1 MTLALYGKSRKRQG
15 SLLLAA
21 LLAIIAASVGGL
33 AIIGSAFAHHLVIDT
48 QLPTCQ
54 NNQSWYLKV
63 TEGGWSGY
71 REAVLTITDNTT
83 PVALEFS
90 PFIDDGQGTYIIN
103 ASGTGSVHTA
113 GKVDQYLGD
122 FTTVTD
128 NSTTDIN
135 SSTTSLVHSGGTAW
149 NAGFVSGKVLKWGN
163 ELMMITARSGDGK
176 TLTVTRGYGNSSASS
191 HSVDAQ
197 GIWVRGAL

>member
-71 REAVLTITDNTT
+71 REAV
-83 PVALEFS
+83 
-90 PFIDDGQGTYIIN
+90 
-103 ASGTGSVHTA
+103 HTA
-113 GKVDQYLGD
+113 GKVDQ
-122 FTTVTD
+122 
-128 NSTTDIN
+128 
-135 SSTTSLVHSGGTAW
+135 
-149 NAGFVSGKVLKWGN
+149 
-163 ELMMITARSGDGK
+163 
-176 TLTVTRGYGNSSASS
+176 
-191 HSVDAQ
+191 
-197 GIWVRGAL
+197 

>member
-83 PVALEFS
+83 PS
-90 PFIDDGQGTYIIN
+90 
-103 ASGTGSVHTA
+103 SRR
-113 GKVDQYLGD
+113 
-122 FTTVTD
+122 
-128 NSTTDIN
+128 
-135 SSTTSLVHSGGTAW
+135 SSTT
-149 NAGFVSGKVLKWGN
+149 
-163 ELMMITARSGDGK
+163 ARAR
-176 TLTVTRGYGNSSASS
+176 TLSMRAVPVRCIPPGRSTSTSATS
-191 HSVDAQ
+191 
-197 GIWVRGAL
+197 RR